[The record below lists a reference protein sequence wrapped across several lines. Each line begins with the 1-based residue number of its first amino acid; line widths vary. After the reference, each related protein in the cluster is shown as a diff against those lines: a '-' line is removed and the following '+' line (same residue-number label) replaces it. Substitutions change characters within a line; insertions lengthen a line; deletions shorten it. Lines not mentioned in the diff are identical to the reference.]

1 MGEGGR
7 GRGADLELG
16 GGGNGFL
23 ILNVLFKQFSFC
35 SVLLLIVK
43 IFLRM
48 RSMHFVFFLT
58 RELDRPGSR
67 IDQGVGYNQGLDR
80 TRE

>member
-1 MGEGGR
+1 MRSRLIER
-7 GRGADLELG
+7 ILDNK
-16 GGGNGFL
+16 NGFL

-35 SVLLLIVK
+35 YVLLLIVK

-48 RSMHFVFFLT
+48 RSMHSVFLT